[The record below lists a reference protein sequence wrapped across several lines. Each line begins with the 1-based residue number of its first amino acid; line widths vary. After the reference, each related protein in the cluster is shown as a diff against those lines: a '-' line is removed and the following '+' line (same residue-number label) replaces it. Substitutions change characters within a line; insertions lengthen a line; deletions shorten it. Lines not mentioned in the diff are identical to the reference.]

1 MSKADDAAARF
12 KEGFSCS
19 QAVVSSF
26 SGELGLD
33 SDTANKISCGFGA
46 GIARTGNTCGAVA
59 GAVMVIGLKYGKAEA
74 GDDAAKERTY
84 ALVQE
89 FIEAFRAK
97 NGSIN
102 CTELLGYDLRDPGQR
117 TSAHASQ
124 AVAAKCPGFTRDAE
138 HFLIPNLRRHSENEK
153 I

>member
-1 MSKADDAAARF
+1 MTKADDAAARF
-12 KEGFSCS
+12 NEGFSCS

-26 SGELGLD
+26 AGDLGLN
-33 SDTANKISCGFGA
+33 SDTAFKISCGFGA

-59 GAVMVIGLKYGKAEA
+59 GAVMVIGLKYGKARA

-89 FIEAFRAK
+89 FITAFRAK

-102 CTELLGYDLRDPGQR
+102 CTELPGYDLRDPAQR
-117 TSAHASQ
+117 TSAHAKG
-124 AVAAKCPGFTRDAE
+124 AVAMKCPGFTRDAVE
-138 HFLIPNLRRHSENEK
+138 ILERMI
-153 I
+153 